1 MSLRKNDKILSFVL
15 LGIMLVVAIISGSY
29 GFKKPQ
35 NVKYTYQENNS
46 VNYKVYY
53 VPNNYFEEKYLG
65 EGKSYI
71 TSLID
76 YIEAT
81 FNYNIRF
88 SSKVNGK
95 IDYQVVAEAK
105 SDRKDAGTGNFITK
119 RYILSPLKTEELK
132 DVEQYDISVSQK
144 IDYNS
149 YNNLMSAFVSE
160 YGLTANSYLNVFLEV
175 RGTTKVSG
183 TNVEEGI
190 NTDVM
195 LTIPLSQVAIDA
207 KIDVSNSNLVRE
219 IQENDSTTIKLRL
232 FMKILFVVCV
242 VALFHLLVRCGRI
255 IKYRTKFFSYRKAV
269 NKIYNNYSGL
279 ISKVD
284 SVPSDDYNV
293 IHVESFDDIL
303 NVNNNTRQPINL
315 KYEKECSH
323 FYIINGK
330 SLYIYTMNKK
340 DFEENAKQ

>member
-1 MSLRKNDKILSFVL
+1 MSLSRNEKILSFVL
-15 LGIMLVVAIISGSY
+15 LGVIIVVAIVCGSY

-53 VPNNYFEEKYLG
+53 VPNNYFEEEYLE

-71 TSLID
+71 TTLID

-81 FNYNIRF
+81 FNYNIKF
-88 SSKVNGK
+88 SSKVNGS

-105 SDRKDAGTGNFITK
+105 ADRKDVGTGNLITK
-119 RYILSPLKTEELK
+119 RYVLTPLKTEELNNVDQF
-132 DVEQYDISVSQK
+132 DVSVSQK
-144 IDYNS
+144 IDYTT
-149 YNNLMSAFVSE
+149 YNDLMTAFVTE

-175 RGTTKVSG
+175 RGLTKVSG
-183 TNVEEGI
+183 ANLEENI
-190 NTDVM
+190 NTDVL

-219 IQENDSTTIKLRL
+219 IQENDSTTIKTRL
-232 FMKILFVVCV
+232 FMKVLFVVCLV
-242 VALFHLLVRCGRI
+242 IMFHLLVRCGRI

-279 ISKVD
+279 ISRVD
-284 SVPSDDYNV
+284 SIPKDDYN
-293 IHVESFDDIL
+293 IIRVESFEDIL

-315 KYEKECSH
+315 KHEKDSSH
-323 FYIINGK
+323 FYVINGK
-330 SLYIYTMNKK
+330 SLYIYTMSKK
-340 DFEENAKQ
+340 DFEENAKP

>member
-1 MSLRKNDKILSFVL
+1 MSLSKNEKILSFVL
-15 LGIMLVVAIISGSY
+15 LGITIVVAIVCGSY

-53 VPNNYFEEKYLG
+53 IPNNYFEENYLE
-65 EGKSYI
+65 EGKTYI
-71 TSLID
+71 TTLID

-81 FNYNIRF
+81 FNYSIKF

-105 SDRKDAGTGNFITK
+105 ADRKDGGTGNFITK
-119 RYILSPLKTEELK
+119 RYVLSALQTDELK
-132 DVEQYDISVSQK
+132 DANQHDINVSQK
-144 IDYNS
+144 IDYNK
-149 YNNLMSAFVSE
+149 YNDLMSAFAIE
-160 YGLTANSYLNVFLEV
+160 YGLSANSYLNVFLEV
-175 RGTTKVSG
+175 RGETNVSG
-183 TNVEEGI
+183 TNVKEEI

-232 FMKILFVVCV
+232 FMKIMFVVCLV
-242 VALFHLLVRCGRI
+242 VMFHLLVRCGRI

-284 SVPSDDYNV
+284 SVPSSDYDI

-315 KYEKECSH
+315 KYEKESSH

-330 SLYIYTMNKK
+330 SLYIYTMTKK
-340 DFEENAKQ
+340 DFEENAKP